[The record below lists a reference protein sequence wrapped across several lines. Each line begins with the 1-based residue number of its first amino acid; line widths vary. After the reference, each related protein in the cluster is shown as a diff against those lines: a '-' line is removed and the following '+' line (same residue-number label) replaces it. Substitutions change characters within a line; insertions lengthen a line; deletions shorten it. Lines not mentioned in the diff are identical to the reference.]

1 MFGYMVSENG
11 LKNKRREDKK
21 RGRNRE
27 RGDRGTKRKRV
38 RDTEKKRKGGE
49 MGKERGYFLGL

>member
-27 RGDRGTKRKRV
+27 RGVDRGTKRKRV
-38 RDTEKKRKGGE
+38 RDTEK
-49 MGKERGYFLGL
+49 